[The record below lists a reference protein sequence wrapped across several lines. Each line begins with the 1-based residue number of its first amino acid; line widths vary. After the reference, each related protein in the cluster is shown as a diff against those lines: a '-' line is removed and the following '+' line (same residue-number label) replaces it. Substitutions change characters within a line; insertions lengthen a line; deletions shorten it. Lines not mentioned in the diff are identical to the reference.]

1 MRWTSKIVHEWNVH
15 LEICIR
21 PQAKENSR
29 QYLLFRTDILQKTVV
44 GTPWFHDLIGDGL
57 NMLLDI
63 SAYQQRIVTIQ
74 KLKIERSER
83 LISSRLVQDKT
94 ELTILKW
101 QLNASRNTWC
111 NTVAGYIIVYV
122 FSIFWLNFQTELLRL
137 FIDRNHTLPFYCPQM
152 LSAREICLYA
162 FSPKWSRSRVFSGL
176 GGELHINKRFTV
188 IFVSIDAIRSFPSLW
203 NGRKYWLNSIKNSC
217 GITNKLCFGDPGG
230 APGNSWWGC
239 AARFLKSWPDFRPKK
254 M

>member
-44 GTPWFHDLIGDGL
+44 GSPWFHNLIGDGL

-63 SAYQQRIVTIQ
+63 SAYQQRIVTIK

-122 FSIFWLNFQTELLRL
+122 FSIFWLNFQTEL
-137 FIDRNHTLPFYCPQM
+137 Y
-152 LSAREICLYA
+152 
-162 FSPKWSRSRVFSGL
+162 VFSSIVITL
-176 GGELHINKRFTV
+176 CRFIV
-188 IFVSIDAIRSFPSLW
+188 LKCSVQERFVFM
-203 NGRKYWLNSIKNSC
+203 
-217 GITNKLCFGDPGG
+217 
-230 APGNSWWGC
+230 
-239 AARFLKSWPDFRPKK
+239 RFRQRDR
-254 M
+254 

>member
-29 QYLLFRTDILQKTVV
+29 QYLLFRTDILQSLGAPDFITN
-44 GTPWFHDLIGDGL
+44 FGDGL

-63 SAYQQRIVTIQ
+63 SAYQQRIVTIK

-111 NTVAGYIIVYV
+111 NTVAEYIIVYV

-152 LSAREICLYA
+152 LSAREIC
-162 FSPKWSRSRVFSGL
+162 FM
-176 GGELHINKRFTV
+176 RFRQR
-188 IFVSIDAIRSFPSLW
+188 DR
-203 NGRKYWLNSIKNSC
+203 
-217 GITNKLCFGDPGG
+217 
-230 APGNSWWGC
+230 
-239 AARFLKSWPDFRPKK
+239 
-254 M
+254 

>member
-44 GTPWFHDLIGDGL
+44 GSPWFHDLIGDGL

-63 SAYQQRIVTIQ
+63 SAYQQRIVTIK

-111 NTVAGYIIVYV
+111 NTVAGYIIVHV
-122 FSIFWLNFQTELLRL
+122 FSIFWLNFQTELYVFSSIEITLCR
-137 FIDRNHTLPFYCPQM
+137 FIVLKCSVQERFVLCVFANVIDKSRFFRFRRGTSHQQAFYCNFCVHWRHSITS
-152 LSAREICLYA
+152 LTLKGKKILIE
-162 FSPKWSRSRVFSGL
+162 FDE
-176 GGELHINKRFTV
+176 ELMGH
-188 IFVSIDAIRSFPSLW
+188 
-203 NGRKYWLNSIKNSC
+203 Y
-217 GITNKLCFGDPGG
+217 
-230 APGNSWWGC
+230 
-239 AARFLKSWPDFRPKK
+239 
-254 M
+254 